1 MKKALLMA
9 AALITM
15 LLPALALADSSKGPT
30 QAQYSPARHRRS
42 HSRSYRRHWGFG
54 FGSYWGWGYPY
65 YSYYGY
71 GYSPYRPYGLYP
83 GSSWAAI
90 DTDVSPEGAR
100 VYLDRTL
107 IGTADDFDGHP
118 DFLYLKRGRY
128 SIEFRL
134 DGFETQTIEIQARPG
149 RKLQI
154 NESLKKISGAKQYG
168 SYEPVEPEGGVR
180 RFWGKRRDRTEPF
193 EDEDEIYGANPDR
206 RERDRDEDEGDDEDE
221 ADSRRTEPERRR
233 DDWREGRRPRES
245 VEKRQ
250 ESVEKRQE
258 SQDARL
264 RLLVEPADAAVYLD
278 DRFVGTAEEINSL
291 RRGISVSAGKHT
303 VTVSRPGFEDRT
315 VAVEVDAGETEELK
329 VELKR

>member
-9 AALITM
+9 AAVITT
-15 LLPALALADSSKGPT
+15 LLPASLPADSSKGPT
-30 QAQYSPARHRRS
+30 KTQYSPARHGRS
-42 HSRSYRRHWGFG
+42 HYRPRRHWGFG

-65 YSYYGY
+65 GYYGY
-71 GYSPYRPYGLYP
+71 GGYGGYGSYSPYRPYGSTP
-83 GSSWAAI
+83 SPDWAAI

-100 VYLDRTL
+100 VYLDGTL
-107 IGTADDFDGHP
+107 IGTADDFDGQP
-118 DFLYLKRGRY
+118 DFLYLRRGRY

-134 DGFETQTIEIQARPG
+134 DGFETHKIEIQARPG

-154 NESLKKISGAKQYG
+154 DESLKKISGAKQYG

-193 EDEDEIYGANPDR
+193 EDEDEIYGARPDR
-206 RERDRDEDEGDDEDE
+206 RDRDRDEDEEDDDESE
-221 ADSRRTEPERRR
+221 VDSRRTEPERR

-245 VEKRQ
+245 VQKRQ
-250 ESVEKRQE
+250 ETE
-258 SQDARL
+258 DARL
-264 RLLVEPADAAVYLD
+264 RLRVEPTDAAVYLD

-291 RRGISVSAGKHT
+291 GRGISVSAGKHT

-315 VAVEVDAGETEELK
+315 VEVEVDAGETEELK

>member
-9 AALITM
+9 AAVITM
-15 LLPALALADSSKGPT
+15 LLPASLPADSSKGPVK
-30 QAQYSPARHRRS
+30 AQYSPARHRRS

-65 YSYYGY
+65 YGYYGY
-71 GYSPYRPYGLYP
+71 GSYSPYGHSGLYP
-83 GSSWAAI
+83 SRDWAAI

-100 VYLDRTL
+100 VYLDGTL

-118 DFLYLKRGRY
+118 DFLYLRRGRY

-134 DGFETQTIEIQARPG
+134 DGFDTRTIEIQARPG
-149 RKLQI
+149 KKLQI
-154 NESLKKISGAKQYG
+154 GESLKKIPGAKQYG
-168 SYEPVEPEGGVR
+168 SYEPVEPEGGLR

-193 EDEDEIYGANPDR
+193 EDEDEIYGARPDR
-206 RERDRDEDEGDDEDE
+206 RQRDRDEDEEEADEDE
-221 ADSRRTEPERRR
+221 VDSRRTEPGRR

-250 ESVEKRQE
+250 ESE
-258 SQDARL
+258 DARL
-264 RLLVEPADAAVYLD
+264 RLRVEPSDAAVYLD

-291 RRGISVSAGKHT
+291 GRGIAVSAGRHT

-315 VAVEVDAGETEELK
+315 VEVEVDAGETQELK